1 MCLFFSLQIDTHKV
15 RISSLHVHSLQSKQN
30 KNKQKCYC
38 LFKSRIHGLGRAA
51 ASPALAKPVAR
62 NKSLTNIKRGLT
74 EGFIHTLLVDRYV
87 PLASNNLFLFLVIT
101 HHLFCDSISRLLF
114 VLHSP
119 GRITH
124 LCVNFIFVGPR
135 LCGLFPDR
143 VTPICVWTCPCA
155 SVFCYIE

>member
-1 MCLFFSLQIDTHKV
+1 MCVYFSSFRLI
-15 RISSLHVHSLQSKQN
+15 RIMYGSLSSLHEHIFQSKKQN
-30 KNKQKCYC
+30 KKQTYC
-38 LFKSRIHGLGRAA
+38 LFKSRIQGLGRAA

-101 HHLFCDSISRLLF
+101 HYLFCDSISRLLF
-114 VLHSP
+114 VLHPP

-124 LCVNFIFVGPR
+124 LCVNFISSDLAYVV
-135 LCGLFPDR
+135 LFPNR
-143 VTPICVWTCPCA
+143 VTPICV
-155 SVFCYIE
+155 